1 MGRHRTI
8 DDEELLKI
16 ARRVFRQGGHTAST
30 RDVARAAGISQAVL
44 YQRFR
49 SKDDLFFAAMFPPPP
64 DLGVLLGDEDEAG
77 RGARRHLT
85 GIATR
90 VLGYFTSA
98 APAILH
104 LVTHPS
110 FPEMMAHAHH
120 RFLGAGLVDALADRL
135 RALSRRGLIAPVD
148 AGAAAE
154 ALVAAMHSVAL
165 FRIFSGTA
173 DVPANDA
180 RARRVVQVLW
190 SGLKP
195 RRRRGPTEGAE
206 PPKQPEDLVAPR
218 STRADRGTCDGS
230 GSA

>member
-8 DDEELLKI
+8 DDEELLKV

-64 DLGVLLGDEDEAG
+64 DVGVLLGDEDEAG

-154 ALVAAMHSVAL
+154 ALVAALHSVAL
-165 FRIFSGTA
+165 FRIFSGTG
-173 DVPANDA
+173 DVPPDDA

-195 RRRRGPTEGAE
+195 RRRRSQTEQ
-206 PPKQPEDLVAPR
+206 PKQPEDLVAPR
-218 STRADRGTCDGS
+218 STRADRGSRDGS